1 MLKNDKQRAADFSK
15 LLRERL
21 TELQMDPFM
30 FMFAL
35 RMRQIGRVIS
45 WLNGTALPPAGRI
58 GDISRVLDLC
68 PAETFLIWVGGLDPQ
83 SEEAVCPL

>member
-21 TELQMDPFM
+21 ADLQMDPWM
-30 FMFAL
+30 LMYAL
-35 RMRQIGRVIS
+35 RMQQIGRVIA
-45 WLNGTALPPAGRI
+45 WVNGTALPPAGRI

-68 PAETFLIWVGGLDPQ
+68 PAETFVIWAGGADLRPEDIK
-83 SEEAVCPL
+83 CPL